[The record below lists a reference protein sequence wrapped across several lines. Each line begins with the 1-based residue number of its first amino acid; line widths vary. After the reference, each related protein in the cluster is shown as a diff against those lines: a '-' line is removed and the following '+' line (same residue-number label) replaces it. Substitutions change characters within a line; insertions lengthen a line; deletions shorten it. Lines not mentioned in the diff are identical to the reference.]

1 MLGAA
6 SDQYWDQMST
16 IMSDADYN
24 RTDESGRMQIWRR
37 GIGYMLQNPILGVGP
52 NNFQTA
58 EGMLSPFA
66 ERQQFG
72 VGVRWNAAHNSFVQ
86 VGAELGIPG
95 LILFLAIIATAFR
108 SLRRSGRRASAA
120 VAHGRKAARTDAGT
134 DGVADRFCRRRL
146 LSVARVLRDAVHA
159 GRPGCG
165 SAEGD
170 RRAVVRLVSPAKAS
184 RDIDMKIGPASVR
197 LGAPIY
203 YGSLR
208 ALGVTAM
215 KRRRDAGS
223 ILCYHNVVRGD
234 DGGVGDPGL
243 HVSRER
249 FETQMRWLA
258 AHYTVVSLGEF
269 VDRLSAGT
277 SLRSVAAITFDDGY
291 AGVFDHAVPILRT
304 LGLPATVFLVA
315 EAVGRSAGFWWDQAE
330 IVESATPDR
339 RNTWLTALRGD
350 DDAILRQAAPAA
362 HRDLPASHMPADWRT
377 IRASLGRGIDIGVHS
392 ATHRS
397 LPTLTDDELEHEVV
411 ASRAIVRRATGIVP
425 EFFAYPYGLW
435 DSRVRALVRAAGY
448 RAGVTLDSGLNGA
461 FADPWAL
468 RRINVPAR
476 ISDAAFEAWTAGLHG
491 LPAFTSGARDA
502 R

>member
-1 MLGAA
+1 MP
-6 SDQYWDQMST
+6 Q
-16 IMSDADYN
+16 
-24 RTDESGRMQIWRR
+24 
-37 GIGYMLQNPILGVGP
+37 
-52 NNFQTA
+52 
-58 EGMLSPFA
+58 
-66 ERQQFG
+66 RQQFG

-95 LILFLAIIATAFR
+95 LVLFLAVIATAFGARSAGRAGARALPCFTDGRQPELTQALTASLIGFVVGAFFLSLAYSEMLYTLVALVVGLERVTAAQSSRLIARLR
-108 SLRRSGRRASAA
+108 SLRA
-120 VAHGRKAARTDAGT
+120 T
-134 DGVADRFCRRRL
+134 F
-146 LSVARVLRDAVHA
+146 
-159 GRPGCG
+159 
-165 SAEGD
+165 
-170 RRAVVRLVSPAKAS
+170 
-184 RDIDMKIGPASVR
+184 DMKIGPASVR

-203 YGSLR
+203 YRSLR
-208 ALGVTAM
+208 ALGITAM

-249 FETQMRWLA
+249 FETQMRWVA
-258 AHYTVVSLGEF
+258 AHYTVVSLREF

-330 IVESATPDR
+330 IVESATPGR
-339 RNTWLTALRGD
+339 RNTWLTELRGD
-350 DDAILRQAAPAA
+350 DDAILRRAAPAA
-362 HRDLPASHMPADWRT
+362 RRHLPASHRPADWST

-397 LPTLTDDELEHEVV
+397 LPTLTDEELEDEVV
-411 ASRAIVRRATGIVP
+411 ASRAIVQRATGIVP

-468 RRINVPAR
+468 RRINVPAG

-491 LPAFTSGARDA
+491 LPDSPPERLMRYASG
-502 R
+502 